1 MKQSG
6 YQRLKS
12 ENTELK
18 EKLALYENGT
28 INVEIDEHVVRVPK
42 SFQIFYNEWSRSEYV
57 RNRKEKLIEDMLVE
71 EILDYM
77 PRVKVRFVMGDR
89 AESVE
94 LGVPEWEFMLK
105 HGDNDPSKGLDTM
118 LKMAEKAKS

>member
-57 RNRKEKLIEDMLVE
+57 RDRKEKLIQDMLVE
-71 EILDYM
+71 EIIDYM
-77 PRVKVRFVMGDR
+77 PQVNVRFVMGDR
-89 AESVE
+89 TEVFQ
-94 LGVPEWEFMLK
+94 LCVHEWEFMLK
-105 HGDNDPSKGLDTM
+105 YGDNDPSKGLDIM
-118 LKMAEKAKS
+118 LKMAQRAKS